1 MPGLNADGRPEPDVA
16 VEFAAIMRRAG
27 LAIPPDR
34 LADMLVGYED
44 IRGRLEIL
52 RQPRPPSSEPS
63 NIYSLPRSAMT
74 P

>member
-1 MPGLNADGRPEPDVA
+1 MPGSNKDGQPEGDLQL
-16 VEFAAIMRRAG
+16 EFATLMRRAG

-34 LADMLVGYED
+34 LADMLVGYKD

-52 RQPRPPSSEPS
+52 RQPRAHSAEPS
-63 NIYSLPRSAMT
+63 NTYALPPSAMT